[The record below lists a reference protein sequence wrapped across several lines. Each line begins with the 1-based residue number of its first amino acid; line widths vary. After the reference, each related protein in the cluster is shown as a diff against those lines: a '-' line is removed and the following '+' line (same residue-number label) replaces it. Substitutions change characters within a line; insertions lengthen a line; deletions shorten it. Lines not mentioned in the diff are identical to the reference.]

1 MRRLFYI
8 TLGVTVGVIAVRRIT
23 KLAESLSPDSMAAS
37 AASAISSFV
46 DDVREGMA
54 EREAELRAAL
64 EYGPNGASGAD
75 PSASGTL

>member
-1 MRRLFYI
+1 MRRIFYI

-54 EREAELRAAL
+54 EREAQLRAAL
-64 EYGPNGASGAD
+64 EYDTDGAAGHD

>member
-64 EYGPNGASGAD
+64 EYDPNGASGAD